1 MALLEKAIK
10 DAQISV
16 SRVLHIGAND
26 GAEAQSYE
34 EQGLEG
40 WHVEALP
47 DVHEKLAAV
56 CAELPCQTSVLACL
70 DDKIHEVNFNI
81 ASNRAMSS
89 SLFDW
94 NTHPLVH
101 PEVSFTGKTTL
112 TTRRLDD
119 LLADGS
125 VPGDIDFA
133 ILDVQGA
140 ELRVLKGGETFIR
153 SPGLKGLI
161 MEISHHELYKGC
173 VLFQELVEYVRER
186 GFYLKSVDFNQ
197 HGWSDAVFLKRW
209 WPETPGETPPLRQ

>member
-81 ASNRAMSS
+81 ASC
-89 SLFDW
+89 
-94 NTHPLVH
+94 
-101 PEVSFTGKTTL
+101 
-112 TTRRLDD
+112 
-119 LLADGS
+119 GS
-125 VPGDIDFA
+125 APNA
-133 ILDVQGA
+133 
-140 ELRVLKGGETFIR
+140 
-153 SPGLKGLI
+153 
-161 MEISHHELYKGC
+161 
-173 VLFQELVEYVRER
+173 
-186 GFYLKSVDFNQ
+186 
-197 HGWSDAVFLKRW
+197 
-209 WPETPGETPPLRQ
+209 